1 MPLYLSGNEDNI
13 KRYVEF
19 TSVKDAQ
26 KFIDEQSCTVQYDN
40 TCQPKGR
47 QYQATLTFSN
57 SAAIDDMQRLVNSWL
72 SYGMIGVIIIAA
84 IIMWITIGRT
94 IVDGRH
100 ETAVFRAIGFKRID
114 VTAIYILY
122 TIILSIFIAICATAI
137 GFACA
142 HILDNQF
149 SLDLTAQAQYSF
161 GGLDLAKRINL
172 VGYDWNQLYII
183 IAACLAT
190 GLLSVA
196 LPLIRN
202 VRRSPIQDMREE

>member
-1 MPLYLSGNEDNI
+1 M
-13 KRYVEF
+13 
-19 TSVKDAQ
+19 
-26 KFIDEQSCTVQYDN
+26 
-40 TCQPKGR
+40 
-47 QYQATLTFSN
+47 LTFSN

-72 SYGMIGVIIIAA
+72 SYGMIGVIILAA

-114 VTAIYILY
+114 ITAIYILY

-190 GLLSVA
+190 GLLCVV